1 MRIKRL
7 ALISPIRPY
16 SVGSN
21 QENVNGALIE
31 AGLDYNVAKVEG
43 TSVKAYLRGGAE
55 VWGGNRGTQWR
66 ASGGHDLPVLIGLSL
81 IGPALILL
89 LPGNESELLNKA
101 SLRGGFCIGYWYVAM
116 ANT

>member
-1 MRIKRL
+1 MKFAWPIKTGETGLFTPSVKL
-7 ALISPIRPY
+7 AWLGDWNQGNEDQTIGFDFTDETY

-66 ASGGHDLPVLIGLSL
+66 ASGGVT
-81 IGPALILL
+81 
-89 LPGNESELLNKA
+89 
-101 SLRGGFCIGYWYVAM
+101 FQF
-116 ANT
+116 

>member
-1 MRIKRL
+1 MKL
-7 ALISPIRPY
+7 AWLGDWNQGNEDQTTGFDFTDKTY

-66 ASGGHDLPVLIGLSL
+66 ASGGVT
-81 IGPALILL
+81 
-89 LPGNESELLNKA
+89 
-101 SLRGGFCIGYWYVAM
+101 FQF
-116 ANT
+116 